1 MAGLPKESLAWL
13 DQLELLRAQPASAS
27 RAELQNIL
35 KVKNSHISN
44 LRILTC
50 FDPKAVVKVRQ
61 AANQMP
67 SYTLSS
73 NSALAL
79 AELKKSSVHSTDAF
93 HAALDFTLSR
103 RLATKHIKAL
113 VVWLASGKP
122 VETFDPSQV
131 KAIRPPKRH
140 TNENPQKLSDDDS
153 DFEDRPTTDK
163 EKLKIFLMFIFVF
176 TVLGLF
182 GWLIWKVVFWVIH
195 LF

>member
-27 RAELQNIL
+27 RAELQNTL

-50 FDPKAVVKVRQ
+50 YDPKAVEKVRQ

-79 AELKKSSVHSTDAF
+79 AELKKSSVHSADTF
-93 HAALDFTLSR
+93 HTALDFTLSR

-113 VVWLASGKP
+113 VLWMASGKP

-131 KAIRPPKRH
+131 KVIRPPKRH
-140 TNENPQKLSDDDS
+140 TNENPQELSDDDS
-153 DFEDRPTTDK
+153 DLEVKATDE
-163 EKLKIFLMFIFVF
+163 EKLKIFIMLIIVFVVF
-176 TVLGLF
+176 GLL
-182 GWLIWKVVFWVIH
+182 GWLIWKVVVWVIH